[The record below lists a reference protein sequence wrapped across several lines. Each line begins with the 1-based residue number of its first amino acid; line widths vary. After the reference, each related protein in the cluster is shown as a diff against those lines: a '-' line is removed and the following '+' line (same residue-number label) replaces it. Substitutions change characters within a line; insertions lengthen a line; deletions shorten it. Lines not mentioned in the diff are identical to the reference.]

1 MKRTIAYITDPH
13 MDDAFTTGNQVD
25 AKIDFEHI
33 LQEVQAAGITSV
45 VIGGDIGEPVAHD
58 FFFDRLKQYAAD
70 VKITLGNHDLFKE
83 IQPFYNPL
91 PAGRNE
97 FYYTEEDAFYK
108 YIYLD
113 SSAEEIS
120 PEQFAWLEKELQ
132 TPKKAVLFIHH
143 PVLGVDAEVDR
154 LFPLKGREQIA
165 ALLQQHT
172 KEVYIFCGHYH
183 LEDEQQQGNI
193 RQYIT
198 PAVSIQFEK
207 TAAELVMD
215 KEVFGYRIIHIG
227 EEGIDT
233 VLVIKRR

>member
-45 VIGGDIGEPVAHD
+45 VIGGDIGEHVVHD
-58 FFFDRLKQYAAD
+58 FFFDRLKQYVTD
-70 VKITLGNHDLFKE
+70 VKITLGNHDHFKE
-83 IQPFYNPL
+83 ILPFYNPL

-97 FYYTEEDAFYK
+97 FYYSEEAAVYK

-120 PEQFAWLEKELQ
+120 PEQFAWLEKEIQ
-132 TPKKAVLFIHH
+132 TPKKIVLFIHH
-143 PVLGVDAEVDR
+143 PVLAVDAEVDR

-165 ALLQQHT
+165 ALLQQHQQ
-172 KEVYIFCGHYH
+172 EVYIFCGHYH
-183 LEDEQQQGNI
+183 LADEQQRGNI

-198 PAVSIQFEK
+198 PAVSIQFVKE
-207 TAAELVMD
+207 APELVMD
-215 KEVFGYRIIHIG
+215 KHVFGYRIIHIE

-233 VLVIKRR
+233 KLVLKKR